1 MRRLVC
7 VFLTVLLLK
16 LLVACC
22 PEQKTADYRVVPLP
36 QEITAGEGN
45 PFVLKDGVKVLYPEG
60 NDEMRRN
67 AEFLAEYVAE
77 STGKHLDIQAGKYTG
92 RIARLKPESAQLYIG
107 HPFSIVLNK
116 LQGVC
121 ILSRT

>member
-77 STGKHLDIQAGKYTG
+77 STGKRLDIQAGNAG
-92 RIARLKPESAQLYIG
+92 ENAVVLGLGLEAEKPEAT
-107 HPFSIVLNK
+107 N
-116 LQGVC
+116 
-121 ILSRT
+121 

>member
-36 QEITAGEGN
+36 QEITAGKSFCFERRSEG
-45 PFVLKDGVKVLYPEG
+45 FVS
-60 NDEMRRN
+60 RR
-67 AEFLAEYVAE
+67 
-77 STGKHLDIQAGKYTG
+77 K
-92 RIARLKPESAQLYIG
+92 
-107 HPFSIVLNK
+107 
-116 LQGVC
+116 
-121 ILSRT
+121 